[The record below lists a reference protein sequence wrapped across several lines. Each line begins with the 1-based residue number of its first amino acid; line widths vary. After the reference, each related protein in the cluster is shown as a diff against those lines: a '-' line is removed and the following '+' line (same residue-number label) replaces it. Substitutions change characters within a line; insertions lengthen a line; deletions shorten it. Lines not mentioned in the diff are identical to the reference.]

1 MAAPTQKSQPQM
13 QEDELLKRPL
23 YVYDLPTTLLTT
35 LTLKSITAVTAVT
48 AVTPAADPE
57 PTPTPASET
66 PGGATS
72 CALCSITTPSVQQQ
86 RQHYRSD
93 LHRFNTKLKARGQP
107 AVGENE
113 FERLLEQQLEGESI
127 SGSESSDEEEGA
139 GADDEDRLVSLVRR
153 KAVIVDRDGEG
164 EEVRG
169 RRQTAGNA
177 PIVWFS
183 SSKLE
188 KEVSL
193 GVYRA
198 LFPRKEVE
206 DGYLDAL
213 KGMQLQGETSPHV
226 FMCMIGGGH
235 FAAMVVGLAPK
246 AGQGGRGGE
255 PVVLAHKTFHRY
267 TTRRKQG
274 GSQSANDNAKGA
286 AHSAG
291 ASIRRHNEM
300 ALTAE
305 VRELLAGWK
314 EYLDTAELL
323 FVRATGMQNRRTL
336 FGYEDAPMKSNDP
349 RIRGF
354 PFSTRRAT
362 QSELTRCFTE
372 LTRVKISRVDE
383 AALAAAATAALA
395 PQQQSKLKPASPAPP
410 QQPKLSPEDEAALL
424 HTTQLIALIRRSK
437 ASSVVSY
444 LSSNKLPAHFAFFPP
459 SQHHHSP
466 TPLHLAAS
474 LNHPAVVTALL
485 TKASA
490 DPTLKNADGK
500 TPFLL
505 TGDRQ
510 TRDTF
515 RIARGELG
523 EEKWQWELAAVP
535 APLKRAEVEQREA
548 LEKAEE
554 KARREREVARL
565 KEEEKG
571 KAKGKVGIKSMSLGS
586 GGVFTGLGRMEEE
599 SRGLTPEARMRL
611 DRERRA
617 RAAEERMRKAR
628 AE

>member
-1 MAAPTQKSQPQM
+1 MG
-13 QEDELLKRPL
+13 ED
-23 YVYDLPTTLLTT
+23 
-35 LTLKSITAVTAVT
+35 
-48 AVTPAADPE
+48 
-57 PTPTPASET
+57 
-66 PGGATS
+66 
-72 CALCSITTPSVQQQ
+72 
-86 RQHYRSD
+86 
-93 LHRFNTKLKARGQP
+93 
-107 AVGENE
+107 E
-113 FERLLEQQLEGESI
+113 FERLIEQQCEGESI
-127 SGSESSDEEEGA
+127 SGSECSDQEEGA
-139 GADDEDRLVSLVRR
+139 GGDDEDCLVSLVRR
-153 KAVIVDRDGEG
+153 KAVIADGEG
-164 EEVRG
+164 EVVRG
-169 RRQTAGNA
+169 KKQGAGNA
-177 PIVWFS
+177 PIIWFS
-183 SSKLE
+183 STILE
-188 KEVSL
+188 NEVSL

-198 LFPRKEVE
+198 LFSGKERE
-206 DGYLDAL
+206 EGGYLDAL
-213 KGMQLQGETSPHV
+213 RRKQLSGGTSPHI

-235 FAAMVVGLAPK
+235 FAAMVVSLAPK

-305 VRELLAGWK
+305 VRELLAVWK

-323 FVRATGMQNRRTL
+323 FIRATGMQNRRTL

-383 AALAAAATAALA
+383 AALVAAAAPAP
-395 PQQQSKLKPASPAPP
+395 PQQLKSKPASPAPP
-410 QQPKLSPEDEAALL
+410 PQPKLSPEDEAALL
-424 HTTQLIALIRRSK
+424 HTTQLTALVRRSK
-437 ASSVVSY
+437 ASAVISY
-444 LSSNKLPAHFAFFPP
+444 LSSNNLPSHFAFYPP
-459 SQHHHSP
+459 SQHYHSP
-466 TPLHLAAS
+466 TTLHLAAS

-500 TPFLL
+500 PPFLL
-505 TGDRQ
+505 AGDRQ
-510 TRDTF
+510 TRDAF
-515 RIARGELG
+515 RMARGELG
-523 EEKWQWELAAVP
+523 EDKWQWELAAVP
-535 APLKRAEVEQREA
+535 APLQRADVERREE
-548 LEKAEE
+548 LEKAQE
-554 KARREREVARL
+554 KERREREMARL

-571 KAKGKVGIKSMSLGS
+571 KAKAKGGVRGMALGS
-586 GGVFTGLGRMEEE
+586 GGVVTGLGRMEEE

-611 DRERRA
+611 ERERRA

-628 AE
+628 GG

>member
-1 MAAPTQKSQPQM
+1 
-13 QEDELLKRPL
+13 
-23 YVYDLPTTLLTT
+23 
-35 LTLKSITAVTAVT
+35 
-48 AVTPAADPE
+48 
-57 PTPTPASET
+57 
-66 PGGATS
+66 
-72 CALCSITTPSVQQQ
+72 
-86 RQHYRSD
+86 
-93 LHRFNTKLKARGQP
+93 
-107 AVGENE
+107 VGENE

-127 SGSESSDEEEGA
+127 SGSESSDEEETA
-139 GADDEDRLVSLVRR
+139 GGDDDRLVSLVRR
-153 KAVIVDRDGEG
+153 KAVITDGDG
-164 EEVRG
+164 GGGEVRG
-169 RRQTAGNA
+169 RKQGAGNA

-183 SSKLE
+183 SPKLE

-198 LFPRKEVE
+198 LFPAKETKE
-206 DGYLDAL
+206 GYLDAL
-213 KGMQLQGETSPHV
+213 KKMQLQNGTTPHV

-235 FAAMVVGLAPK
+235 FAAMMLSLAPK
-246 AGQGGRGGE
+246 LGQGGGRE

-323 FVRATGMQNRRTL
+323 FIRATGMQNRRTL

-362 QSELTRCFTE
+362 QSELTRCFAE
-372 LTRVKISRVDE
+372 LTRVKVSCVDE
-383 AALAAAATAALA
+383 AALAAASLA
-395 PQQQSKLKPASPAPP
+395 PQQQPKPKPASPAPQ
-410 QQPKLSPEDEAALL
+410 QQPKLSPEDEAALM
-424 HTTQLIALIRRSK
+424 HTGQLGALIRRSK
-437 ASSVVSY
+437 ASAVISY
-444 LSSNKLPAHFAFFPP
+444 LSSNSLPPQFAFYPA

-474 LNHPAVVTALL
+474 LNQPAVVTALL
-485 TKASA
+485 TKCSA

-500 TPFLL
+500 PPFLL
-505 TGDRQ
+505 AGDRP
-510 TRDTF
+510 TRDAF

-523 EEKWQWELAAVP
+523 EGKWQWDLAAVP
-535 APLKRAEVEQREA
+535 APLKREEVERREE
-548 LEKAEE
+548 LEKAQE
-554 KARREREVARL
+554 KERREREVARL

-571 KAKGKVGIKSMSLGS
+571 KAKGKGGVRGMALGS
-586 GGVFTGLGRMEEE
+586 GGVVTGLGKMEEE
-599 SRGLTPEARMRL
+599 NRGLTPEARIRL

-628 AE
+628 GG